1 MIKIGEFPLKFINTI
16 KKFKNFKRKKMTL
29 KIGEE
34 KDWKFGLITRT
45 CYRASEDRYS
55 IHDFSD
61 GWLIAEVNQETF
73 DKLETGEIGLE
84 TLNWE

>member
-16 KKFKNFKRKKMTL
+16 KKFKRKKMTL

-34 KDWKFGLITRT
+34 KDCKFGLINRT
-45 CYRASEDRYS
+45 CYRVSEDKYE
-55 IHDFSD
+55 IDDCSD
-61 GWLIAEVNQETF
+61 GWVKAIVNHETF
-73 DKLETGEIGLE
+73 EKLTTGEVSLL

>member
-1 MIKIGEFPLKFINTI
+1 MIKIGEFPLKFINTV
-16 KKFKNFKRKKMTL
+16 KKFKRRKMTL

-45 CYRASEDRYS
+45 CYRVNEDTYT

-61 GWLIAEVNQETF
+61 GWKIAEVNHETF
-73 DKLETGEIGLE
+73 EKLTVGEIGLE